1 MNTKVTDGLK
11 FQRNYKSVAFI
22 LILISHFFSFYTI
35 CLMFPSC
42 RVLNYII
49 NRCDAQIKHQL
60 SFFWITHI
68 LKSVFGSL
76 QPNFVIYIR
85 DTALGGS
92 FHFIILQQLQFSI
105 QLFLW
110 QFCSDEKRLPSA
122 AISQYLWDKV
132 QWARQLL
139 MSSWILYTQKQHMKI
154 KMISIILH
162 SKCSDLRQIESF
174 K

>member
-1 MNTKVTDGLK
+1 MESFRPEYQAYRFYGAMIHSILS
-11 FQRNYKSVAFI
+11 FQHLESLSNKENSKLWIQKWLMVLSFRDIILQVKSVAFI
-22 LILISHFFSFYTI
+22 LILISHFFSFYTM

-49 NRCDAQIKHQL
+49 NRCDAQIKHHL

-92 FHFIILQQLQFSI
+92 FH
-105 QLFLW
+105 
-110 QFCSDEKRLPSA
+110 
-122 AISQYLWDKV
+122 
-132 QWARQLL
+132 
-139 MSSWILYTQKQHMKI
+139 
-154 KMISIILH
+154 SIIL
-162 SKCSDLRQIESF
+162 
-174 K
+174 